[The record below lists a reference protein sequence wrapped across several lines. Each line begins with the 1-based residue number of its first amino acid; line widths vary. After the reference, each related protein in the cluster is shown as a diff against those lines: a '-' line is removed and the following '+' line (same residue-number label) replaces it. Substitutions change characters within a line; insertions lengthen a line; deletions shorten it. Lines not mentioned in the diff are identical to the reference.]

1 MPQSGN
7 GMAEPPYECHLT
19 NVLANAVALS
29 LGEGGGDRQEQLAE
43 SVAGD
48 VATEIEQVELDAP
61 LLQAFD
67 LP

>member
-1 MPQSGN
+1 
-7 GMAEPPYECHLT
+7 MAEPPYECHLT